1 MPSPNDFFQT
11 NFIRLGAKHYW
22 DFHCNQPIRI
32 GHFHS
37 VSLWN
42 GFTVKAIG
50 CLIIAIIIYNLRLE
64 NCCCSMW
71 LIASDYPLR
80 WHCGA
85 KLYKIQ
91 YINTTTNENGSAFY
105 RWRIITL
112 VDIYMRLIRF
122 PNCYLASSVLLTWE
136 PASASLSTI
145 SPMVKPRGEITI
157 PDENPFSNDSY
168 TKLRLHQ
175 CMMSGFSSNFQDR
188 SNMIQR
194 IISIMLGMFRMIS
207 GHKNVFVIFGN
218 NIPDKRIK
226 TKESLCNEMTT
237 PGFEKYTQCT
247 WRWNLHLNVA
257 TVCIGP
263 CKS

>member
-1 MPSPNDFFQT
+1 MIFFQT

-22 DFHCNQPIRI
+22 DFHCNQPTRI

-64 NCCCSMW
+64 NCCSSMW
-71 LIASDYPLR
+71 LIASDYPLW

-105 RWRIITL
+105 KWMIITL

-136 PASASLSTI
+136 SASASLSTI

-157 PDENPFSNDSY
+157 PEENPFSNDSY
-168 TKLRLHQ
+168 TKKG
-175 CMMSGFSSNFQDR
+175 CINVWWAD
-188 SNMIQR
+188 
-194 IISIMLGMFRMIS
+194 FR
-207 GHKNVFVIFGN
+207 VIFRINRTWYNGQLASCLGCSGWYRDTKMYLLFLETTFQ
-218 NIPDKRIK
+218 IKWSKRVI
-226 TKESLCNEMTT
+226 
-237 PGFEKYTQCT
+237 
-247 WRWNLHLNVA
+247 V
-257 TVCIGP
+257 
-263 CKS
+263 